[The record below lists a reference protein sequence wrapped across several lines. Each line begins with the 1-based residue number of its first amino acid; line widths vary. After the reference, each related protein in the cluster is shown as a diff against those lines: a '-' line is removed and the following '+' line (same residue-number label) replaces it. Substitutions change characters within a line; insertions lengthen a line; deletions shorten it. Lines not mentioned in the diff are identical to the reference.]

1 MKTVRNNKETKKVS
15 VNLISKVKTN
25 IPNYLEMVCLYG
37 ANAVCDILN
46 NL

>member
-1 MKTVRNNKETKKVS
+1 MKTVRNNKEIKKVS

-37 ANAVCDILN
+37 ASAVCDILN

>member
-25 IPNYLEMVCLYG
+25 IPNYLEMVCSYG
-37 ANAVCDILN
+37 ASAVCDILN